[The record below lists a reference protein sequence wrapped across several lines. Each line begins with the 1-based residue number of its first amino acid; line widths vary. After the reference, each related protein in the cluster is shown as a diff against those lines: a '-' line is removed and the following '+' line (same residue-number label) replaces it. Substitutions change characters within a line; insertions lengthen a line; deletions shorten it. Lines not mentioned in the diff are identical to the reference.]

1 MPSATGAGENIMT
14 IEHID
19 RNKKLID
26 ISGLEVHFTART
38 GFFASL
44 TSKQISLVRAVDGLD
59 FSLGRGEILC
69 LAGESGSGKTTTG
82 KAILRLVEP
91 TGGEI
96 CYKGEDVRKFNNA
109 RLRKFRQEA
118 QIIFQDPYESLNP
131 RQTVFKTVAEPLEV
145 NHICSSNAEKEERVV
160 EALCEAGLS
169 NPRELFI
176 RYPHELSGGQ
186 RQRLAIASALV
197 LKPNFIVADEPVS
210 MLDLSIRAGILKL
223 MVDVRDTKGIS
234 YLFITHDLSLAWLV
248 SDRIAVMY
256 LGKIVELGSA
266 DEVIKEPLHPYTR
279 ALVSV
284 IPVPKRVS
292 LASRK
297 LLEGE
302 TPDPVNIPSGCR
314 FHPRCPEMQPRC
326 REEEPQYRQISAG
339 RYGAC
344 HYI

>member
-1 MPSATGAGENIMT
+1 MT
-14 IEHID
+14 IEQID
-19 RNKKLID
+19 HNKKLLD
-26 ISGLEVHFTART
+26 VLGLEVHFTART

-96 CYKGEDVRKFNNA
+96 CYKGEDVRQFNHA

-160 EALCEAGLS
+160 EALCDAGLS

-248 SDRIAVMY
+248 SDRIAIMY
-256 LGKIVELGSA
+256 LGKIVELGSSDA
-266 DEVIKEPLHPYTR
+266 IIKEPLHPYTK

-292 LASRK
+292 LAGRK
-297 LLEGE
+297 LLQGE

-314 FHPRCPEMQPRC
+314 FHPRCPEVQARC
-326 REEEPQYRQISAG
+326 REEEPLYREVGPNRFA
-339 RYGAC
+339 AC
-344 HYI
+344 HFI

>member
-1 MPSATGAGENIMT
+1 MSEAQINVEQN
-14 IEHID
+14 D
-19 RNKKLID
+19 LLRV
-26 ISGLEVHFTART
+26 SGLEVHFAARK
-38 GFFASL
+38 GFFSSL
-44 TSKQISLVRAVDGLD
+44 LSKKPALVKAVDGLD
-59 FSLGRGEILC
+59 FSLARGEILC

-96 CYKGEDVRKFNNA
+96 CFKGEDVLGFSRR
-109 RLRKFRQEA
+109 RLRLFRQEA

-131 RQTVFKTVAEPLEV
+131 RQTVFATVAEPLEV
-145 NHICSSNAEKEERVV
+145 NRVCASNAEKEERVI
-160 EALCEAGLS
+160 EALCDAGLS
-169 NPRELFI
+169 NPRELFL

-186 RQRLAIASALV
+186 RQRLAIAGALV
-197 LKPNFIVADEPVS
+197 LKPDFIMADEPVS

-223 MVDVRDTKGIS
+223 MVGLRDQKGIS

-256 LGKIVELGSA
+256 LGKIVELGTA
-266 DEVIKEPLHPYTR
+266 DNIIRQPLHPYTR

-292 LASRK
+292 LIDKK
-297 LLEGE
+297 LLRGE

-314 FHPRCPEMQPRC
+314 FHPRCPEAKPRC
-326 REEEPQYRQISAG
+326 REEEPLYRAVATG
-339 RYGAC
+339 HFGAC

>member
-1 MPSATGAGENIMT
+1 VVSE
-14 IEHID
+14 EF
-19 RNKKLID
+19 NKMDQPDLLRVT
-26 ISGLEVHFTART
+26 GLEVHFAARK
-38 GFFASL
+38 GFFSSL
-44 TSKQISLVRAVDGLD
+44 LSSGPCLVKAVDGLD
-59 FSLGRGEILC
+59 FNLAKGEILC

-91 TGGEI
+91 TGGKI
-96 CYKGEDVRKFNNA
+96 WFKDEDLLSFKRQ
-109 RLRKFRQEA
+109 RLRRFRQEA

-131 RQTVFKTVAEPLEV
+131 RQTVFATVAEPLEV
-145 NHICSSNAEKEERVV
+145 NKICKSSAEKEERVI

-169 NPRELFI
+169 NPRELFM

-197 LKPNFIVADEPVS
+197 LKPDFIMADEPVS
-210 MLDLSIRAGILKL
+210 MLDLSIRAGILNL
-223 MVDVRDTKGIS
+223 MVGLRDQKGIS

-248 SDRIAVMY
+248 SDRIAIMY

-266 DEVIKEPLHPYTR
+266 DAVIRQPLHPYTR

-292 LASRK
+292 LSNKK
-297 LLEGE
+297 LLCGE
-302 TPDPVNIPSGCR
+302 TPDPINIPAGCR
-314 FHPRCPEMQPRC
+314 FHPRCPEVQKRC
-326 REEEPQYRQISAG
+326 REEEPLYREVAPG
-339 RYGAC
+339 HFGAC

>member
-1 MPSATGAGENIMT
+1 VTN
-14 IEHID
+14 EHLKVEQHD
-19 RNKKLID
+19 LLRVM
-26 ISGLEVHFTART
+26 GLEVHFTART
-38 GFFASL
+38 GFIASL
-44 TSKQISLVRAVDGLD
+44 LSREPSLVKAVDGLD
-59 FSLGRGEILC
+59 FSLAKGEILC

-91 TGGEI
+91 TGG
-96 CYKGEDVRKFNNA
+96 KVWFKNEDLLSFKRQ
-109 RLRKFRQEA
+109 RLRLFRQEA

-131 RQTVFKTVAEPLEV
+131 RQTVFATVAEPLEV
-145 NHICSSNAEKEERVV
+145 NKICKSSSEKEERVTK
-160 EALCEAGLS
+160 ALCEAGLS

-197 LKPNFIVADEPVS
+197 LKPDFIMADEPVS

-223 MVDVRDTKGIS
+223 MVDLRDQKGIS

-248 SDRIAVMY
+248 SDRIAIMY

-266 DEVIKEPLHPYTR
+266 DAIIRRPLHPYTR

-292 LASRK
+292 LSDK
-297 LLEGE
+297 ILLQGE
-302 TPDPVNIPSGCR
+302 TPDPVNIPTGCR
-314 FHPRCPEMQPRC
+314 FHPRCPEVQKRC
-326 REEEPQYRQISAG
+326 REEEPVYREVAPG
-339 RYGAC
+339 HFGAC

>member
-1 MPSATGAGENIMT
+1 MT
-14 IEHID
+14 IEQID
-19 RNKKLID
+19 HNIKLLDVI
-26 ISGLEVHFTART
+26 GLEVHFTART
-38 GFFASL
+38 GFLASL
-44 TSKQISLVRAVDGLD
+44 TSKQVSLVRAVDGLD

-96 CYKGEDVRKFNNA
+96 CYKGEDVRQFNNA

-145 NHICSSNAEKEERVV
+145 NHICSSNAEKEERVI
-160 EALCEAGLS
+160 EALCDAGLS

-248 SDRIAVMY
+248 SDRIAIMY

-266 DEVIKEPLHPYTR
+266 DAIIKEPLHPYTR

-292 LASRK
+292 LAGRK
-297 LLEGE
+297 LLQGE
-302 TPDPVNIPSGCR
+302 TPDPVNIPAGCR
-314 FHPRCPEMQPRC
+314 FHPRCPEVQPRC
-326 REEEPQYRQISAG
+326 REEEPLYREVGPNRFA
-339 RYGAC
+339 AC
-344 HYI
+344 HFI

>member
-1 MPSATGAGENIMT
+1 MNSLDNSGG
-14 IEHID
+14 
-19 RNKKLID
+19 RNPLLQVQD
-26 ISGLEVHFTART
+26 LEVHFAARS
-38 GFFASL
+38 GFFSSL
-44 TSKQISLVRAVDGLD
+44 FSKEDALVRAVDGINFDLA
-59 FSLGRGEILC
+59 RGEILC

-91 TGGEI
+91 TGGGI
-96 CYKGEDVRKFNNA
+96 TFKGEDVRGFSRS

-118 QIIFQDPYESLNP
+118 QIIFQDPFESLNP
-131 RQTVFKTVAEPLEV
+131 RQTVFSTVAEPLEV
-145 NHICSSNAEKEERVV
+145 NQLAGNQQEKENKVA
-160 EALCEAGLS
+160 EALVGAGLS
-169 NPRELFI
+169 NPRELFM

-197 LKPNFIVADEPVS
+197 LKPDFIMADEPVS

-223 MVDVRDTKGIS
+223 MVDLRDQMGIS
-234 YLFITHDLSLAWLV
+234 YLFITHDLSLAWLI

-266 DEVIKEPLHPYTR
+266 DEVIKEPLHPYTK

-292 LASRK
+292 LAGRK
-297 LLEGE
+297 LLKGE
-302 TPDPVNIPSGCR
+302 TPDPVNIPTGCR
-314 FHPRCPEMQPRC
+314 FHPRCPEVQQRC
-326 REEEPQYRQISAG
+326 REEEPQYRKVSTG

>member
-1 MPSATGAGENIMT
+1 MNPGNYPGNNE
-14 IEHID
+14 
-19 RNKKLID
+19 LIN
-26 ISGLEVHFTART
+26 ISGLEVHFAART
-38 GFFASL
+38 GFLSSL
-44 TSKQISLVRAVDGLD
+44 VSKNSSLVRAVDGVD
-59 FSLGRGEILC
+59 FNLRRGEILC

-91 TGGEI
+91 TGGEVVFN
-96 CYKGEDVRKFNNA
+96 GENVLDFKRS

-131 RQTVFKTVAEPLEV
+131 RQTVFSTVAEPLEV
-145 NHICSSNAEKEERVV
+145 NHICSSLEEKEERVV
-160 EALCEAGLS
+160 EALKDAGLS
-169 NPRELFI
+169 NPAELFI

-223 MVDVRDTKGIS
+223 MVDLRDKKGIC

-248 SDRIAVMY
+248 SDRIAIMY

-266 DEVIKEPLHPYTR
+266 DAVIKFPLHPYTK

-284 IPVPKRVS
+284 IPVPKKIS
-292 LASRK
+292 LAGRT
-297 LLEGE
+297 LLKGE
-302 TPDPVNIPSGCR
+302 SPDPVNIPPGCR
-314 FHPRCPEMQPRC
+314 FHPRCPEAAERC
-326 REEEPQYRQISAG
+326 REEEPLYREVSPNH
-339 RYGAC
+339 YGAC
-344 HYI
+344 HFI

>member
-1 MPSATGAGENIMT
+1 VSE
-14 IEHID
+14 E
-19 RNKKLID
+19 LIKMEQPD
-26 ISGLEVHFTART
+26 LLRITGLEVHFAARK

-44 TSKQISLVRAVDGLD
+44 LNTGPSLVKAVDGLD
-59 FSLGRGEILC
+59 FNLAKGEILC

-91 TGGEI
+91 TGGKI
-96 CYKGEDVRKFNNA
+96 WFKNEDLLSFNRQ
-109 RLRKFRQEA
+109 RLRRFRQEA

-131 RQTVFKTVAEPLEV
+131 RQTVFATVAEPLEV
-145 NHICSSNAEKEERVV
+145 NKICNSNAEKEDRVI
-160 EALCEAGLS
+160 EALCDAGLS
-169 NPRELFI
+169 NPRELFL

-197 LKPNFIVADEPVS
+197 LKPDFIMADEPVS

-223 MVDVRDTKGIS
+223 MVGLRDQKGIS

-248 SDRIAVMY
+248 SDRIAIMY
-256 LGKIVELGSA
+256 LGKIVELGTA
-266 DEVIKEPLHPYTR
+266 DAVIRQPLHPYTR

-292 LASRK
+292 LSDKK
-297 LLEGE
+297 LLCGE
-302 TPDPVNIPSGCR
+302 TPDPVNIPAGCR
-314 FHPRCPEMQPRC
+314 FHPRCPEAKPRC
-326 REEEPQYRQISAG
+326 REEEPLYREVAPG
-339 RYGAC
+339 HFGAC